1 MSLWQQFQRWW
12 KGRKLNTTRTY
23 SLDETLDDT
32 VLNLAVQVNRSVN
45 EVKSDVLIFGLDL
58 YQKNVAT
65 RRLWDS
71 LAPREQD
78 VSAFTCLGYSNRQI
92 AYKMGIAESTVKSY
106 LQSVLQKLGIRS
118 KSELRLIFA
127 HFNFEAW
134 GPPVSG

>member
-1 MSLWQQFQRWW
+1 MSLWRRLQSWW

-23 SLDETLDDT
+23 SLDETLDDS
-32 VLNLAVQVNRSVN
+32 VLNLAAQVNRSVT
-45 EVKSDVLIFGLDL
+45 EVKLDVLTFGLDQ
-58 YQKNVAT
+58 YKKDVTA

-71 LAPREQD
+71 LAPRERD
-78 VSAFTCLGYSNRQI
+78 VTAFTCLGYSNRQI

-106 LQSVLQKLGIRS
+106 LQSVLQKLSVRS